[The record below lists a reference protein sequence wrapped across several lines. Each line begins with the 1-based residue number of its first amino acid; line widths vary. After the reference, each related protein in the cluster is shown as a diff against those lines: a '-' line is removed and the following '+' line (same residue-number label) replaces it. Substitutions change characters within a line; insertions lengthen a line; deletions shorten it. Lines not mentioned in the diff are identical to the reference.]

1 MAGGNGLDNEMFLK
15 LRDMI
20 YEKSGMYFN
29 DSKRY
34 LLESRIG
41 GRLKECSCKSY
52 DEYYYLLKYDPL
64 RFQEINKLFDAVTTN
79 ETYFF
84 RDTFQMEA
92 FEKKIMSLI
101 IEKKEKSKKRSIKI
115 WSAGCSTGEEPY
127 TIAILLMENRTLLQ
141 NYSIEV
147 LASDISENVL
157 TSARKGIYGSYSL
170 RNLSKEH
177 LKKYFSPLDGKY
189 MVNPEVKKLIRY
201 CNINLYDT
209 EKIKSIQNV
218 DIAFCRNVLIYFDNT
233 SKKKVIS
240 NIYDSLDQGGFLI
253 IGPSESL
260 HSVSRAFKLLN
271 FNRTIIY
278 QKE

>member
-84 RDTFQMEA
+84 RDTFQLEA

-115 WSAGCSTGEEPY
+115 WSAACSTGEEPY
-127 TIAILLMENRTLLQ
+127 TIAILLMENRLLLQ
-141 NYSIEV
+141 SYSIEV

-157 TSARKGIYGSYSL
+157 SSARKGIYGSYSL

-271 FNRTIIY
+271 FNRAIIY

>member
-84 RDTFQMEA
+84 RDTFQLEA

-115 WSAGCSTGEEPY
+115 WSAACSTGEEPY
-127 TIAILLMENRTLLQ
+127 TIAILLMENRLLLQ
-141 NYSIEV
+141 SYSIEV

-157 TSARKGIYGSYSL
+157 SSARKGIYGSYSL

-177 LKKYFSPLDGKY
+177 LKIYFSPLDGKY

-271 FNRTIIY
+271 FNRAIIY